1 MSYKKKADILNYFTP
16 DVSSDIRAEIENAHG
31 NEVLF
36 FGWIDEEQ
44 VVNRVEVVSRGN
56 DESTPVPLDEA
67 CLPDLIIHNHPDGNL
82 TPSSHDINIASY
94 IANSGVG
101 FLIIDNTVTNVYVV
115 VEPVRKAK
123 IVPLN
128 SRELMELLSSGS
140 PLASEI
146 PNFEEREGQKQMVAY
161 VCDAFNDNSMALI
174 EAGTG
179 IGKSLAYLIP
189 AVRWTLLNREKVI
202 ISTNTIN
209 LQEQLL
215 YKDIPDLKKI
225 IDENFI
231 YLLMKG
237 RGNYVCLN
245 RLYEAQQNLFSLIED
260 DEIEQFE
267 AILGW
272 LNTTEEASLSH
283 LPFVPKPSLWEKINS
298 TAGTCLGGMC
308 PYYSECPVNRVRRQA
323 AKAHIIVTNHH
334 YLIADAQLKGTGAS
348 LLPSCRRV
356 IFDEAHNLEDS
367 ATSFFTRTVTLSGV
381 LSLLG
386 RLHAGSRKNRGYLVY
401 LQRTVHFSNKRV
413 LRDAIDETSRLR
425 SEAFEFFENLN
436 VFFTKI
442 LEEMGNTSESILEV
456 NEALINREDWKRVV
470 ENRTRVFSNQCNRLI
485 NALERI
491 REELIDVRDERARRQ
506 IEGFI
511 FMLGDILQTL
521 TGFLE
526 TEDDNYVRWIEKKH
540 EIAISISIIEVG
552 KVLNE
557 LVFERLKSC
566 VLTSATLTVKNSF
579 DFLKS
584 RLGIKS
590 PQIETIL
597 PSPFD
602 YEAQMKVLI
611 PTDIAEPGYPEYVA
625 DLCKS
630 IVGILQ
636 KTGGRAF
643 VLFTSYRTMN
653 EVYEMVREMLA
664 GRGYIIFKQGEDS
677 RRNLLERFKVN
688 VNSILFGTE
697 SFWEGVDAPGKTLEC
712 VIITKLPFKVPT
724 EPIIKA
730 RFERIRNRGGNPFLN
745 YYVPLAVIKLRQ
757 GIGRLIRNRLDRG
770 VIVILDKRILIKS
783 YGGFFLSAI
792 PTETPFCG
800 KLYDVLREIEEF
812 LSINT

>member
-1 MSYKKKADILNYFTP
+1 MKKTDIFNYFTN
-16 DVSSDIRAEIENAHG
+16 DVLTDIRAEIEKAHG

-67 CLPDLIIHNHPDGNL
+67 CLPDIIIHNHPDGNL
-82 TPSSHDINIASY
+82 TPSPNDINIASY

-101 FLIIDNTVTNVYVV
+101 FLIIDNTATGVYVV
-115 VEPVRKAK
+115 VEPFRKAK
-123 IVPLN
+123 IVLLN
-128 SRELMELLSSGS
+128 SRQLMELLSSGS
-140 PLASEI
+140 PLASTI

-161 VCDAFNDNSMALI
+161 VCDAFNDNAMALI

-189 AVRWTLLNREKVI
+189 AVRWSLLNREKVV

-225 IDENFI
+225 IDEDFV

-260 DEIEQFE
+260 EEIEQFE

-272 LNTTEEASLSH
+272 LNTTEDASLSH

-308 PYYSECPVNRVRRQA
+308 PYFSECPVNRVRRQA

-334 YLIADAQLKGTGAS
+334 YLIADAQLEGTGAS
-348 LLPSCRRV
+348 LLPSYKRV

-367 ATSFFTRTVTLSGV
+367 ATSFFTRTITLSGV

-401 LQRTVHFSNKRV
+401 LQRAKHFPDKRA
-413 LRDAIDETSRLR
+413 LRDAIEETSRLR
-425 SEAFEFFENLN
+425 SEAFEFFENLDL
-436 VFFTKI
+436 FFKKI
-442 LEEMGNTSESILEV
+442 LEERGDVSESILEV
-456 NEALINREDWKRVV
+456 DEALINHEDWKSVV
-470 ENRTRVFSNQCNRLI
+470 ENRIGVFSNQCNRLI

-491 REELIDVRDERARRQ
+491 REELIDMRDERARRQ
-506 IEGFI
+506 IEGLI

-521 TGFLE
+521 TRFLE
-526 TEDDNYVRWIEKKH
+526 TADDNYVRWIEKKH
-540 EIAISISIIEVG
+540 EIAISISVIEVG
-552 KVLNE
+552 KLLNE

-579 DFLKS
+579 AFLKS
-584 RLGIKS
+584 RLGIES
-590 PQIETIL
+590 PQIETVL

-602 YEAQMKVLI
+602 YETQMKVLI
-611 PTDIAEPGYPEYVA
+611 PTDLAEPGHPDYIV

-630 IVGILQ
+630 VTGVLQ
-636 KTGGRAF
+636 KTGGKAF
-643 VLFTSYRTMN
+643 VLFTSYRTLN
-653 EVYEMVREMLA
+653 EVYEMVRDALV
-664 GRGYIIFKQGEDS
+664 GQGYIIFKQGEDS
-677 RRNLLERFKVN
+677 RRNLLERFKAN
-688 VNSILFGTE
+688 INSILFGTE

-712 VIITKLPFKVPT
+712 VIITRLPFKVPT

-730 RFERIRNRGGNPFLN
+730 RFERIRERGQNPFLD

-770 VIVILDKRILIKS
+770 VIVILDKRILVKS
-783 YGGFFLSAI
+783 YGSFFLSAI
-792 PTETPFCG
+792 PTENLFCG
-800 KLYDVLREIEEF
+800 KLSDVLREIEEF
-812 LSINT
+812 MSFNT